1 MLRKIRFAI
10 ATAAAMALLA
20 GVPVSAGPALV
31 FDAADGSVLYSED
44 LDTLWHPASLTK
56 MMTAYVTFVAI
67 QEGTLS
73 LDTKIGC
80 SQLANSQGPTKVGLP
95 VGAQITVETALQA
108 LIMKSA
114 NDVAV
119 MLAEAV
125 SGSHEAF
132 VDFMNGTTG
141 RLGMTRTKFANANGL
156 PDHEQVT
163 TARDMA
169 RLATAIVRDF
179 PQYAPMWSLLE
190 MRIGKLHLHTHNGL
204 LTNYA
209 GADGMKTGFIC
220 DSGFNV
226 VASATRNGQKLIAVV
241 LGETT
246 RHERSARAANLLQH
260 GFQTHRW
267 KSMFGSQTLNSLPMD
282 EDVKLVVSKP
292 GKVISPVCGTSGRA
306 VAQAN
311 GSRRPASVV
320 HGPTF
325 ASGEQH
331 QNHRRSQEGRVAFAK
346 VRESRREVDFRT
358 IRICGRCSLVVNSS
372 VDAPLDASGF

>member
-1 MLRKIRFAI
+1 
-10 ATAAAMALLA
+10 MAFLA

-80 SQLANSQGPTKVGLP
+80 SNSPTAKAPPRSGCRW
-95 VGAQITVETALQA
+95 ARQITVETALQA

-132 VDFMNGTTG
+132 VDFMNGTAG

-241 LGETT
+241 LGEATDT
-246 RHERSARAANLLQH
+246 SAAPVPQTSFSTASRHTDGNRCLVHRPSIACRWTKTPKWWCPNPEKLSHPSAALPAAPSPKPTAVGGPPVSVRSDVRKW
-260 GFQTHRW
+260 GETPEP
-267 KSMFGSQTLNSLPMD
+267 PM
-282 EDVKLVVSKP
+282 
-292 GKVISPVCGTSGRA
+292 
-306 VAQAN
+306 
-311 GSRRPASVV
+311 
-320 HGPTF
+320 
-325 ASGEQH
+325 
-331 QNHRRSQEGRVAFAK
+331 
-346 VRESRREVDFRT
+346 
-358 IRICGRCSLVVNSS
+358 
-372 VDAPLDASGF
+372 